1 MSYDGRFD
9 HAAAVRAAE
18 EQLLALRQ
26 QRFNCALS
34 GLVNSDEAR
43 KEIAQVALALSLR
56 ERALQNFCDNCYH
69 PYSLLD
75 VKDAD
80 DRALLLAA
88 GAPRRAAA

>member
-9 HAAAVRAAE
+9 HAAAVKAAE
-18 EQLLALRQ
+18 EQLVVLRQ
-26 QRFNCALS
+26 QRMNCALS

-56 ERALQNFCDNCYH
+56 ERALQNFCANCYH

-75 VKDAD
+75 VKDPD
-80 DRALLLAA
+80 DRAILLAA
-88 GAPRRAAA
+88 GGSARAAA